1 MSPDQA
7 ITPPAAPLQFDAA
20 DVGNAPPAV
29 SCAACKR
36 AITGEYYQLND
47 VITCARCKAQVE
59 TELAAKGSRGGRL
72 LKATGLGLLGGL
84 VGAAVWY
91 VVLAYAEWQIGIIAV
106 LVGFLAGRGVRRG
119 SGGRGG
125 RRYQVLAV
133 AITWFS
139 VGAVFVPFAF
149 KGANEATSQ
158 GGAAVVADSAKPA
171 SAAPATPASPD
182 SASAAAP
189 ATAPAATPA
198 ASADS
203 TASAPK
209 QMSLLMALGATAVF
223 VLILPVIV
231 VKADPLTVVFVAI
244 ALWEAWRQ
252 NRALQLAIHG
262 PFQAGDAVAP
272 AA

>member
-149 KGANEATSQ
+149 KGANEAASQ
-158 GGAAVVADSAKPA
+158 GGTAAVADSAKPV
-171 SAAPATPASPD
+171 SAAPAS
-182 SASAAAP
+182 
-189 ATAPAATPA
+189 ATPA

-209 QMSLLMALGATAVF
+209 KMSVLMALGATAVF

-252 NRALQLAIHG
+252 NRALQLAIRG
-262 PFQAGDAVAP
+262 PFQAGEAVAP

>member
-1 MSPDQA
+1 MSSDQA
-7 ITPPAAPLQFDAA
+7 ITPPATPLQFDAA
-20 DVGNAPPAV
+20 DVGSAPPAV

-36 AITGEYYQLND
+36 AITGEYYQINN

-59 TELAAKGSRGGRL
+59 TQLAAKGSRGGRL

-84 VGAAVWY
+84 AGAAVWY
-91 VVLAYAEWQIGIIAV
+91 IVLAWAEWQIGIIAV

-149 KGANEATSQ
+149 KGANQAVASRNDS
-158 GGAAVVADSAKPA
+158 AAVADSAPR
-171 SAAPATPASPD
+171 AATPD
-182 SASAAAP
+182 SAIS
-189 ATAPAATPA
+189 AATPV
-198 ASADS
+198 ASAGA

-209 QMSLLMALGATAVF
+209 RMSLLMALGATAIF
-223 VLILPVIV
+223 VLILPVVV
-231 VKADPLTVVFVAI
+231 VKADPLTVMFVAI

-252 NRALQLAIHG
+252 NRALQLAIRG
-262 PFQAGDAVAP
+262 PFQARDAAAP